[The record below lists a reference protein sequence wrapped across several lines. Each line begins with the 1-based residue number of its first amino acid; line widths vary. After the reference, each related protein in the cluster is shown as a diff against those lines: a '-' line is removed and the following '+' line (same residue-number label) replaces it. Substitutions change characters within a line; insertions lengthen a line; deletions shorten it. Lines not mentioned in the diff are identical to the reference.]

1 MQDRRDIA
9 HKPSQKSVKIRTSH
23 GKSQKSHANRKK
35 QGRSP
40 PLSGHFKTIFSKNT
54 TTYQSFKEYFAQ
66 MNFTEF
72 SDFLNTVMAHN
83 GFSPLDDEAKSRT
96 FYFLMQHMLEVGKT
110 MNLTAIKEEKAIIVR
125 HFLDSL
131 TVEPFLP
138 KNAKILDVGCGAGF
152 PSLPLAIARPDL
164 RITSL
169 DSTEKRIK
177 YVKETAE
184 LLGLTN
190 VTAVTAR
197 AEEFASLPQN
207 REKFDYATARAVASL
222 PILCEL
228 TIPFV
233 KNGGKLVAMKAKGA
247 REEFEMSR
255 SAIRQLASAN
265 SLENTT
271 LHEVALVGCVNGEEI
286 NENRTIIVVNKLSST
301 PKRFPRK
308 YAQIKKTPL

>member
-1 MQDRRDIA
+1 MNCIN
-9 HKPSQKSVKIRTSH
+9 KMEFVT
-23 GKSQKSHANRKK
+23 
-35 QGRSP
+35 
-40 PLSGHFKTIFSKNT
+40 
-54 TTYQSFKEYFAQ
+54 FKEKLIKALKDNGDITLTEHQQEQMFKLAQ
-66 MNFTEF
+66 R
-72 SDFLNTVMAHN
+72 LV
-83 GFSPLDDEAKSRT
+83 
-96 FYFLMQHMLEVGKT
+96 EVNEV
-110 MNLTAIKEEKAIIVR
+110 MNLTAITDEDGIILR
-125 HFLDSL
+125 HIADSL
-131 TVEPFLP
+131 LISEYIEP
-138 KNAKILDVGCGAGF
+138 NATIIDVGCGAGF

-164 RITSL
+164 KITSL

-190 VTAVTAR
+190 VTTVTAR

-233 KNGGKLVAMKAKGA
+233 KIGGKLVAMKAKGA